1 MIRKFSLIMATYGRK
16 DEVGCFLESL
26 MNSNYPMDKV
36 EVIIVDQNKE
46 IDLEPIISK

>member
-1 MIRKFSLIMATYGRK
+1 MGEK

-46 IDLEPIISK
+46 IDLEPIISKYKEKK